1 MIHRYFSKFA
11 AKSSGCCNQQHNII
25 RISSYFFSS
34 TSATS
39 SPKFPILPQYNGK
52 SEPMPKSII
61 PLSSQLDVAN
71 AIRPSFNAQTPLL
84 LPNLLSNC
92 DAIHFWKSLE
102 YWKLAVGEDTPIE
115 VEVGKGYNRGS
126 ERVTMMFGEYLN
138 YLTLCMEHENKEYE
152 EYQKTGEIEQ
162 QQTDLEV
169 AYLAQNEMFPQ
180 VINDIKI
187 PEFCDDAKYTVG
199 EGKLYHSM
207 LWMGPRHSLSPLHY
221 DPLDNLLMQIC
232 GYKRVLLFPPDK
244 EDDDEE
250 DEKELD
256 DKERMA
262 RMMKRATQTKI
273 DDEQT
278 WHYAGAGKDGQYNTS
293 AVDIENPDVEKFPNF
308 KAAPIPYQ
316 CILGPGDVLYIPSK
330 WWHHV
335 RSLEF
340 SVSANAWWR

>member
-1 MIHRYFSKFA
+1 MLHRHFTKLA
-11 AKSSGCCNQQHNII
+11 SSGNCKQHNII
-25 RISSYFFSS
+25 RISSHFYSS
-34 TSATS
+34 TSAAS
-39 SPKFPILPQYNGK
+39 SPKFPTPQYNGK
-52 SEPMPKSII
+52 SQPMPKSIL
-61 PLSSQLDVAN
+61 PLLSQLDVAN

-84 LPNLLSNC
+84 LPNLLANC

-102 YWKLAVGEDTPIE
+102 YWRLAVGEDTPIE

-152 EYQKTGEIEQ
+152 EYQKTGELETQ
-162 QQTDLEV
+162 QADLEV

-207 LWMGPRHSLSPLHY
+207 LWIGPKHTVTPLHY

-244 EDDDEE
+244 EQDDDDDEE
-250 DEKELD
+250 ELD
-256 DKERMA
+256 DKEKMA
-262 RMMKRATQTKI
+262 KIMQRATQTKS
-273 DDEQT
+273 DGPT
-278 WHYAGAGKDGQYNTS
+278 WHYAGKGKDGQYNTS
-293 AVDIENPDVEKFPNF
+293 AVDIENPDHVKFPNF
-308 KAAPIPYQ
+308 QKMSPTPYE